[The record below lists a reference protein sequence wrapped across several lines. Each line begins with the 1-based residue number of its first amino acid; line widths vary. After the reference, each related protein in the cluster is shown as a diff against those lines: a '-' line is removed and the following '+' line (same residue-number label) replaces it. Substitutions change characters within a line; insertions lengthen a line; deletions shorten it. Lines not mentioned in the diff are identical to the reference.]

1 VGTAVALSLYAVA
14 LLGASAAV
22 WRRPV
27 LALYLFVAG
36 LALHNAAMAVLY
48 GLGIRGAALTAI
60 QAWKDVL
67 LAIAI
72 GSLGAAAWRA
82 RRLPF
87 RPGRIDVLAL
97 GFAALVL
104 LYALLPQHL
113 LGGGAGPKGILYA
126 LRHDLSPVAAYFVGR
141 SLALGRPELR
151 RLAWTVL
158 GVAAAVAAFGLVEEY
173 AVSLDWWARHG
184 AVGYFHDQLGFDY
197 RGPRRLPENFVFN
210 SGNEQE
216 LARRLVSTFLSP
228 LGASYL
234 FVIGLLVAACVRVR
248 RRLALG
254 LAALVA
260 VGLLFTFSRASIAAA
275 ALGLCV
281 VALVLR
287 RPWTI
292 AAAAALAVAGV
303 GFAKVFPDVA
313 PRAHWTKQELV
324 EQRKHARENGGTGG
338 SGLGESS
345 TRSHLASLR
354 AGLRTVVHHP
364 EGFGLGNAGMVAS
377 RTDVKVKAGEST
389 YTELG
394 VETGL
399 LGALA
404 FIAWNLALLHGL
416 LRRAR
421 ERREPA
427 VAAVAASLAAVL
439 ALGIQTDVIG
449 VPWLA
454 LCLWW
459 VAGSLTSITVEPWPS
474 RSIQASTSDT
484 ST

>member
-1 VGTAVALSLYAVA
+1 VGTALALLLYAVA
-14 LLGASAAV
+14 LLVAAAAV

-27 LALYLFVAG
+27 LALYLFVVG

-48 GLGIRGAALTAI
+48 GLGVRGGSLTAI

-67 LAIAI
+67 LAVAIASI
-72 GSLGAAAWRA
+72 AVDAWRS

-87 RPGRIDVLAL
+87 RPGRVDALAL
-97 GFAALVL
+97 VFAGLVV

-113 LGGGAGPKGILYA
+113 LGGHAGPKGILYGF
-126 LRHDLSPVAAYFVGR
+126 RHDLSPVAAYFVGR

-151 RLAWTVL
+151 RLGWTVL
-158 GVAAAVAAFGLVEEY
+158 GAAAAVAAFGLVEEY

-197 RGPRRLPENFVFN
+197 HGPRRLPENFVFN

-234 FVIGLLVAACVRVR
+234 FVVGLLVAACVRAR
-248 RRLALG
+248 RRLALALGG
-254 LAALVA
+254 LIA

-281 VALVLR
+281 VALMLR
-287 RPWTI
+287 RPWAI
-292 AAAAALAVAGV
+292 AAAAVLAVAGV

-324 EQRKHARENGGTGG
+324 EQRKHAEESGGTSGT
-338 SGLGESS
+338 GLGESS
-345 TRSHLASLR
+345 TRSHLTNLR
-354 AGLRTVVHHP
+354 EGVRTVAHHP

-377 RTDVKVKAGEST
+377 RTHVELKAGEST

-404 FIAWNLALLHGL
+404 FIAWNLALLQGL

-421 ERREPA
+421 ERELA
-427 VAAVAASLAAVL
+427 VAAAVASLVAVL

-459 VAGSLTSITVEPWPS
+459 LAGSLLTPANPS
-474 RSIQASTSDT
+474 NLA
-484 ST
+484 

>member
-1 VGTAVALSLYAVA
+1 VGTALALVLYGAVLA
-14 LLGASAAV
+14 FAGAAV
-22 WRRPV
+22 WRRPL
-27 LALYLFVAG
+27 LALYLFVVG
-36 LALHNAAMAVLY
+36 LALHNGAMAVLY
-48 GLGIRGAALTAI
+48 GLGIRGGALTAI

-67 LAIAI
+67 LAVAIA
-72 GSLGAAAWRA
+72 SLGVAAWRA

-87 RPGRIDVLAL
+87 RPGRVDALAL
-97 GFAALVL
+97 GFAALVV
-104 LYALLPQHL
+104 LYAVLPQHL
-113 LGGGAGPKGILYA
+113 LDGSAGAKGILYA

-151 RLAWTVL
+151 RLAWMVL
-158 GVAAAVAAFGLVEEY
+158 GVAAAVAAFGLIEEY

-197 RGPRRLPENFVFN
+197 HGPRGLPENFVFN
-210 SGNEQE
+210 TGNEQE
-216 LARRLVSTFLSP
+216 LSRRLVSTFLSP

-234 FVIGLLVAACVRVR
+234 FVVGLLVAACVGVR
-248 RRLALG
+248 RRLALV

-275 ALGLCV
+275 VLGLCV

-292 AAAAALAVAGV
+292 VAAAALALAGV
-303 GFAKVFPDVA
+303 GFARVFPDVA

-324 EQRKHARENGGTGG
+324 EQRKHARENGGTAGA
-338 SGLGESS
+338 GLGESS
-345 TRSHLASLR
+345 TRSHLDSLR
-354 AGLRTVVHHP
+354 AGVRTVAHHP
-364 EGFGLGNAGMVAS
+364 QGFGLGNAGETAS
-377 RTDVKVKAGEST
+377 RTHVKLKAGEST

-404 FIAWNLALLHGL
+404 FIAWNLALLQAL
-416 LRRAR
+416 LRKAR
-421 ERREPA
+421 ERELA

-439 ALGIQTDVIG
+439 ALAVQTDVLG
-449 VPWLA
+449 VPWIA

-459 VAGSLTSITVEPWPS
+459 VAGSLVSITLEEPWQS
-474 RSIQASTSDT
+474 RSIPASTSDT
-484 ST
+484 SI